1 MVSLVSGTEQR
12 QYDVT
17 VHYRHSDS
25 ISNDVAIVVIGTP
38 GAKAAQAVVTR
49 ENDRDMIRLS
59 LVLEDG
65 ADASAA
71 EAAAA
76 DTFKLHARIRAD
88 EVNIVSELP
97 ENAELIVNQNDR

>member
-1 MVSLVSGTEQR
+1 MVV
-12 QYDVT
+12 
-17 VHYRHSDS
+17 
-25 ISNDVAIVVIGTP
+25 
-38 GAKAAQAVVTR
+38 R

-76 DTFKLHARIRAD
+76 ESFKLHARIRAD
-88 EVNIVSELP
+88 AVSIVSELP
-97 ENAELIVNQNDR
+97 ENAELIVNQKDV